1 MQVQPS
7 ASTSPQHY
15 DDHSTQAAQQRST
28 SFDDRPI
35 SRRSSQP
42 TVVHVESVQNTT
54 EHTYEEPA
62 HVQIANAVTDE
73 AYLEAQEERPPAP
86 PAKEAK
92 RGRDEKKKL
101 AKQKRPEKPPS
112 PPAPLSVMSLSYTA
126 DSNELLPMND
136 NTDEHIDVVIEQR
149 RGK

>member
-15 DDHSTQAAQQRST
+15 DQATEDAQQRST

-42 TVVHVESVQNTT
+42 TVVHVEPVHRPT

-62 HVQIANAVTDE
+62 HVQVASIAMDE
-73 AYLEAQEERPPAP
+73 AYQEALDERPPAP
-86 PAKEAK
+86 PHKEAK
-92 RGRDEKKKL
+92 RGRDEKKKS
-101 AKQKRPEKPPS
+101 AKQKKPEKKAAITTS
-112 PPAPLSVMSLSYTA
+112 TVVR
-126 DSNELLPMND
+126 
-136 NTDEHIDVVIEQR
+136 DVAVVHGRQ
-149 RGK
+149 